1 MDGKEEGGVNRSRFE
16 EGATSRVR
24 ATDKEM
30 HRMKYRTSL
39 VIALCQVLEL
49 QS

>member
-1 MDGKEEGGVNRSRFE
+1 MIIRKEL
-16 EGATSRVR
+16 R
-24 ATDKEM
+24 AMDKEM